1 MSDDSA
7 ATAATE
13 TTTPGAVGTRPKRP
27 ALSREAVIEGAVE
40 VADQIGVEPL
50 TLRKLATHLGV
61 KPMSI
66 YPYVANK
73 DEIIDGMVD
82 AVFTEIEMPPPETPW
97 RHAMTVRA
105 HSARE
110 ALRRHPWAA
119 GMLDSR
125 TNPGPAN
132 LGHHD
137 AVIACLRANGF
148 SFALTGH
155 AFATLDAFIYGF
167 ALQESSLPGQ
177 GDPQLTDMADEF
189 LDHFTA
195 HFPAL
200 AEFTREYVLQPG
212 YAFRNEFDVGLELVL
227 DGLEARRAAE
237 SGSVVVGEPGSV
249 S

>member
-1 MSDDSA
+1 MSDENRDETSDDTGDGAPRKA
-7 ATAATE
+7 A
-13 TTTPGAVGTRPKRP
+13 KRSS
-27 ALSREAVIEGAVE
+27 LSRQAVIAGAIE
-40 VADQIGVEPL
+40 IADRIGVEPL

-66 YPYVANK
+66 YHYVANK

-97 RHAMTVRA
+97 RDAMTVRA

-177 GDPQLTDMADEF
+177 GDPQMTDLADEF
-189 LDHFTA
+189 LERFTE

-227 DGLEARRAAE
+227 DGLEARHAAE
-237 SGSVVVGEPGSV
+237 A
-249 S
+249 